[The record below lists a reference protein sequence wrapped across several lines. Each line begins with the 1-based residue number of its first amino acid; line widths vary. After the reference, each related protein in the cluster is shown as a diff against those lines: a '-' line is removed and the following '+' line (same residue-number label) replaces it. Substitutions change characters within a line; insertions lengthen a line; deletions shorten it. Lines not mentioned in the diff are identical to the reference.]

1 MKTTMERVM
10 EIICIIAAIICVIY
24 GVIVCVNGSG
34 TGFYIVWLF
43 LAGAFLVLAWLIHS
57 GTWMRLPQALRC
69 VVLVLVGIGLAAF
82 VFVEGLIVSHM
93 AKTTDADLD
102 YVIVLGAQ
110 VREDGPSVVL
120 RYRLDR
126 TFEYLETHPDTICI
140 LSGGQGSNEPFSEAE
155 GMVRYL
161 EQKGIAKE
169 RLIPEAESLTTAQNI
184 QNSKKLLPQGASVGI
199 ITNDFHMFRALQI
212 AKKQGLPDAV
222 GITAGSERSFLP
234 HNMLR
239 EFFAEIK
246 FLLLSVIHS

>member
-93 AKTTDADLD
+93 AETTDADLD

-155 GMVRYL
+155 GMVRL
-161 EQKGIAKE
+161 S
-169 RLIPEAESLTTAQNI
+169 LIHI
-184 QNSKKLLPQGASVGI
+184 
-199 ITNDFHMFRALQI
+199 
-212 AKKQGLPDAV
+212 
-222 GITAGSERSFLP
+222 
-234 HNMLR
+234 
-239 EFFAEIK
+239 
-246 FLLLSVIHS
+246 